1 MGVTTVR
8 QVLANVRTTLQDIAD
23 AAQVRRWSDAELIHW
38 LNEAYQATVALKPGV
53 GAVTDVLEL
62 TKGVRQQIPDGGI
75 RLVDVV
81 RNTASSS
88 DGYPVTP
95 VNRAEM
101 DAVDPGWY
109 RLPEE
114 LNIEHYMVDDQN
126 PKSFYVY
133 PPAAAGAEVEI
144 IYVSVPAPHTAEPAA
159 LDDAVPVDDAYV
171 PALTDYILYRGFDKD
186 SDYAGNMAR
195 SGKHFQAFSALLG
208 QRIKIEAST
217 SPNAP
222 KPVAQ

>member
-1 MGVTTVR
+1 MGVTTVN
-8 QVLANVRTTLQDIAD
+8 QVLKNVRNILQDIAA
-23 AAQVRRWSDAELIHW
+23 AAQVRRWSDDELVGW
-38 LNEAYQATVALKPGV
+38 LNEAYQATIALKPGV
-53 GAVTDVLEL
+53 GAVTEAVALEA
-62 TKGVRQQIPDGGI
+62 GARQQLPAGGV

-95 VNRAEM
+95 VLRAHM
-101 DAVDPGWY
+101 DGVDPGWY
-109 RLPEE
+109 RQPPEVS
-114 LNIEHYMVDDQN
+114 IEHYMVDDQN

-133 PPAAAGAEVEI
+133 PPAASGAEVEI
-144 IYVSVPAPHTAEPAA
+144 IYVSVPEPHAPGA
-159 LDDAVPVDDAYV
+159 LTDTVRIDDAYV

-186 SDYAGNMAR
+186 SDFAGNMAR

-217 SPNAP
+217 SPNVA
-222 KPVAQ
+222 KPVVQ